1 MTREDEELQAAVAQ
15 VASETGLDKAALL
28 AVCQVESGGR
38 TTARIGGRDEPL
50 IRFEGH
56 YFHRLLPAIK
66 RNRAIVAGLANAR
79 AGAVR
84 NPRSQARRWA
94 LLGRAIEIDR
104 PAALASTSW
113 GVGQVMGAHWRW
125 LGYASIDALV
135 VEVRGSVEGQVRLMA
150 RYIVKARL
158 GDRLEARDWAG
169 FARAYNGPGYR
180 RNRYDRKLAAAHA
193 EITGEEMRP
202 QRNAM
207 ALMALG
213 SYGSAVEDL
222 QRDLRHLG
230 HPLIADGDF
239 GPATEAAVR
248 AFQKSARLVVD
259 GIAGPK
265 TLIAIDRRL
274 PQKALAG

>member
-1 MTREDEELQAAVAQ
+1 MADRTDELNEAVAH
-15 VASETGLDKAALL
+15 VARECGLEKAGLL
-28 AVCQVESGGR
+28 AVIQVESGGR
-38 TTARIGGRDEPL
+38 LTASIGGREEPL

-66 RNRAIVAGLANAR
+66 RNRAVVAGLANAR

-94 LLGRAIEIDR
+94 LLGRACEIDR
-104 PAALASTSW
+104 PAALSSTSW

-135 VEVRGSVEGQVRLMA
+135 AETRADIEGQIRLMA

-158 GDRLEARDWAG
+158 GQYLADHDWAG

-180 RNRYDRKLAAAHA
+180 RNRYDRKLAQAHA
-193 EITGEEMRP
+193 TITGRRERP
-202 QRNAM
+202 RRNAM
-207 ALMALG
+207 ALLALG
-213 SYGSAVEDL
+213 SAGPAVEAL
-222 QRDLRHLG
+222 QRNLRALG
-230 HPLIADGDF
+230 YPLIADGDF
-239 GPATEAAVR
+239 GPATAAAVR
-248 AFQKSARLVVD
+248 SFQRSVRLSAD

-265 TLIAIDRRL
+265 TLLAIDRKL
-274 PQKALAG
+274 PLRAQPA